1 VIPFLLAIVFT
12 VGVVVAYDGLTR
24 SDGQAPRERRKWRRV
39 DQAEAFLRQA
49 GVEGVRVRDF
59 LVVCAAAGIFLGLV
73 AQFVLGWPLVSL
85 VAAALGSVVPLAYL
99 APRRERRRGEVQVA
113 LVDLAAQLRAAIQA
127 GYSIQEGLSQLA
139 YADRSVLEPELQRL
153 ALDMRLKGLSVAL
166 AAFRDRLADPL
177 ADQIVAALLLNDRL
191 GGKQMGAVL
200 SRLAEATRQELSVQ
214 QEAKARQG
222 QAVLSA
228 RVVAVVPGVVLVGMR
243 LLSPD
248 FMAVYDQPLGQLV
261 LVGCVGWVLL
271 GYGTMRWLGRLP
283 RDSRVLVR

>member
-12 VGVVVAYDGLTR
+12 VGVVVAHDGLTR
-24 SDGQAPRERRKWRRV
+24 SDGHAPRERRKWRRV

-99 APRRERRRGEVQVA
+99 APRRERRRGQVQVA

-139 YADRSVLEPELQRL
+139 YADRSVLGPELQRL